1 MSALSF
7 VPDLTGPATVLDRAR
22 AKIAW
27 RILPFVF
34 VLYIIA
40 WLDRANVSFA
50 KTRMAASLGFSE
62 AIFGFGAGI
71 FFIGYF
77 IFEIPGALLV
87 ERGSA
92 RRFLCRIMLTWG
104 LCTMLIGFVQ
114 TKDQFYLLRF
124 LLGAAEA
131 GFFPGMIVYLTHWF
145 PAQARGRALSGLVIG
160 TPGALAISAPLSSWM
175 LGLNWLGWEGW
186 RWLFVLQGVPAVVM
200 GVVTWFYLTDRPGDA
215 HWLAPEERAAVEDEL
230 GREASAKGTRA
241 RLGVWGALSQ
251 PNVLMLAGSLFGTAV
266 ASYSFL
272 FWLPSVIQRELGTTA
287 ERAALWTFL
296 PYTGGVIAI
305 LVSGR
310 SSDRLRERRLHAG
323 IPLILAAVFLFL
335 SSMPRQPFWLLMIW
349 LSLTVIC
356 WCAWMSPFWVLPT
369 LSLSASA
376 AAASI
381 ALINSVGNLGGFF
394 GPSLSGYLR
403 KGGSS
408 EMAVVGAQ
416 ACAFLIAGVL
426 ILLLPIRQDSQA
438 KNPTPS

>member
-104 LCTMLIGFVQ
+104 LCTMLIGFVP